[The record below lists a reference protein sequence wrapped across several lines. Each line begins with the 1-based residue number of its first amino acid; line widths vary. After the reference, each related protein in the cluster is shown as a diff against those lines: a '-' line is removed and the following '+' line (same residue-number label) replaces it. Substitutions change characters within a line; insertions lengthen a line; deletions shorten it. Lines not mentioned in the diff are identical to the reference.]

1 MVKNQLILLNEFFNI
16 IIINTEIGAIDEVM
30 EVIKYAKVS
39 RIGQAVASPHVGEV
53 VGCR

>member
-1 MVKNQLILLNEFFNI
+1 LILLNEYVII
-16 IIINTEIGAIDEVM
+16 IIINTEIGAIDQVM

-39 RIGQAVASPHVGEV
+39 RIGQAVAFPRVGEV